1 MLSLPIDNLLP
12 AILNALRASPNIV
25 IEAAAGAGK
34 TTRVPPA
41 LLALGG
47 EVLVLEPRRIA
58 ARMAARRV
66 AAELDERVG
75 ETVGYQVRFED
86 VAGPR
91 TKLRFMTEG
100 VLTRRLLSDPELRG
114 VGTVVLDEFHER
126 HLDTDLALSL
136 LRQLQKTRRPDLRLV
151 VMSATLEA
159 VPVARFLGDCPTL
172 RSEGRLFP
180 LEITHLPYSPAP
192 LEEQVLHAAERALKE
207 QKQGDILVFL
217 PGAAEI
223 RRAARTCAGLS
234 QLAIL
239 PLHGDLSPAEQDRA
253 VLPSTQRKMV
263 LATNVAESSI
273 TIEGVACVID
283 SGLARIASDSPWTGL
298 PTLEV
303 ARISKASAKQRAG
316 RAGRTGPG
324 KVFRLYTAEDYHRR
338 AEHDRPEITRR
349 ELSQVCLQLKSMGVR
364 ETRELEWLDAP
375 PEAAVNA
382 AEVLLDRLQARGKEA
397 VNMARLP
404 LHPRLAR
411 LVLEAGKR
419 GVGDAGCAVAAL
431 LSSGERAGSVDLLQ
445 ALDRDWTPR
454 MKATYDQLRRIA
466 RFPRQLKSDDHA
478 AAMSVLAAFPDRV
491 AKARPGGTAL
501 LANGGSAS
509 LDDPP
514 AEFIAALD
522 IEDRSDRALPLIRL
536 ACRIEPEWLIDLFP
550 ERIAEKNGV
559 EWNRPAE
566 RVESVSA
573 LQYDNLTIQE
583 TRGGAPEA
591 DAAAGLLAGKAI
603 EAGIERFVDREE
615 LNALLARVDF
625 ASHHAPLPPL
635 G

>member
-1 MLSLPIDNLLP
+1 
-12 AILNALRASPNIV
+12 
-25 IEAAAGAGK
+25 
-34 TTRVPPA
+34 
-41 LLALGG
+41 
-47 EVLVLEPRRIA
+47 
-58 ARMAARRV
+58 
-66 AAELDERVG
+66 
-75 ETVGYQVRFED
+75 
-86 VAGPR
+86 
-91 TKLRFMTEG
+91 
-100 VLTRRLLSDPELRG
+100 
-114 VGTVVLDEFHER
+114 
-126 HLDTDLALSL
+126 
-136 LRQLQKTRRPDLRLV
+136 
-151 VMSATLEA
+151 
-159 VPVARFLGDCPTL
+159 
-172 RSEGRLFP
+172 
-180 LEITHLPYSPAP
+180 
-192 LEEQVLHAAERALKE
+192 
-207 QKQGDILVFL
+207 
-217 PGAAEI
+217 
-223 RRAARTCAGLS
+223 
-234 QLAIL
+234 
-239 PLHGDLSPAEQDRA
+239 
-253 VLPSTQRKMV
+253 
-263 LATNVAESSI
+263 
-273 TIEGVACVID
+273 
-283 SGLARIASDSPWTGL
+283 WTGL

-316 RAGRTGPG
+316 RAGRTGAG

-349 ELSQVCLQLKSMGVR
+349 ELSQVCLQLESMGAR
-364 ETRELEWLDAP
+364 GTRELEWLDAP

-382 AEVLLDRLQARGKEA
+382 AELLLDRLHARGKDA

-466 RFPRQLKSDDHA
+466 RLPPQRKSDDQA
-478 AAMSVLAAFPDRV
+478 LAMSVLAAFPDRV

-501 LANGGSAS
+501 LANRGSAS

-514 AEFIAALD
+514 GEFIAALD

-550 ERIAEKNGV
+550 ERIAEKNTV
-559 EWNRPAE
+559 EWNRLAE
-566 RVESVSA
+566 RVEGVSA

-625 ASHHAPLPPL
+625 ASHHAPVPPL
-635 G
+635 GEPQIREALQSLCYGLQSFAQLKTAAGALLATLERRVDSKLLNSVAPARLQLPGGRNVRVQYERGKPPWIASRLQDFFGMREGPRVANGQVPLVLHLLAPNQRPVQTTTDLAGFWERLYPQLRKELGRRYPKHSWPEKPF